1 MPRIDG
7 IKYAD
12 SKNQHFT
19 TSNAKRD
26 EEYYQGD
33 HIIKNTPVIT
43 GIKTSTD
50 KFLKAATTYTKKGL
64 KGTPNG
70 NFYEYLAMG
79 AIPFVCGSGMF
90 IALYNTFTK
99 NGLIRNYDAKG
110 AGNKMAAAVVLYA
123 VGKLFGQ
130 KLSDVGTKLATGID
144 MSMPYKA
151 NITEVPDFAGDV
163 DLKAEEFH
171 KVFESVDFPRW
182 DLLEKQGAK
191 NGNRYEYYD
200 GLAEKMGY
208 KEKLAAPD
216 QVVQPK
222 IREVVTKSRST
233 ANIAKYL
240 WAAIGV
246 AIGNQDAFYSFR
258 RPRTGLFKAI
268 SGTILCLRNSG
279 KINELTGEKVL
290 DARKEIKTIWG
301 KFVKDVPTVFTDTWH
316 TFKAATKQFYN
327 GKGTFELRDKSY
339 KYARLGRIMAYG
351 LTALAAGTTLFGIV
365 NARLGFKKAKE
376 QKAEFID
383 KNSQNC
389 VEV

>member
-7 IKYAD
+7 IKYTD

-26 EEYYQGD
+26 AEYYQGD

-43 GIKTSTD
+43 GVKTSTD
-50 KFLKAATTYTKKGL
+50 KFLKATTTYTKKGL

-79 AIPFVCGSGMF
+79 TIPFVCGSGML
-90 IALYNTFTK
+90 IALYNAFTK
-99 NGLIRNYDAKG
+99 NGTIINKDAKG

-130 KLSDVGTKLATGID
+130 KLSEVGTKLATGID

-208 KEKLAAPD
+208 DEKLAAPD

-222 IREVVTKSRST
+222 IREVVTKARST

-246 AIGNQDAFYSFR
+246 AIGNQDAFYGFR
-258 RPRTGLFKAI
+258 KERVGLFDAI
-268 SGTILCLRNSG
+268 SGSISCLRNRD
-279 KINELTGEKVL
+279 VL
-290 DARKEIKTIWG
+290 KGQTNSEIKNIWTT
-301 KFVKDVPTVFTDTWH
+301 FVKDIPTIVTDTAS
-316 TFKAATKQFYN
+316 TLKLAIKEFYA
-327 GKGTFELRDKSY
+327 GKGVFELRGKSY
-339 KYARLGRIMAYG
+339 KYARLSRMMAYG

-365 NARLGFKKAKE
+365 NAKLGFKKAKE

-383 KNSQNC
+383 KNSKNC